1 MSDRIA
7 VIGAGV
13 IGILV
18 ARKLQR
24 DGREVLLFDPELPA
38 TQCSFGNAGC
48 IAVEDAMPHANPET
62 LRQVPHMLV
71 NQLAPLS
78 IRWRDLAHLTPWFL
92 RFTFACRPSQVE
104 KGTKTLAA
112 LMIRAKGAWLD
123 EIEYSGLGRFLQK
136 KGIVWIYESSRS
148 YHAEADGRK
157 AMRDFGIDYQ
167 DMPAAEACAMVP
179 GLRSDIYGAIF
190 VPGSISV
197 SDPHRLSRAIFDAFV
212 EDGGEFRQQPVSVI
226 TEVGGTVLSVSTPE
240 GETAVSGAVIA
251 AGQASRRLTAD
262 LGIKAP
268 IVAERGYH
276 VMIKGADA
284 RFEMPVGSVDR
295 SVILTPMLDGLR
307 VAGTVEFA
315 RQGRPETWPRADE
328 VLAHARELFPE
339 LGGEKSS
346 QWMGERPTLPDYLP
360 VIGRAPNTENLYL
373 AFGHQHIGLTLAALT
388 GEIIAALV
396 AGRDTGI
403 DMAAL
408 SVARFS

>member
-1 MSDRIA
+1 MSDKIA

-18 ARKLQR
+18 ARRLQR

-38 TQCSFGNAGC
+38 MQCSFGNAGC

-78 IRWRDLAHLTPWFL
+78 VRWRDIVHLLPWFL

-123 EIEYSGLGRFLQK
+123 EIEYSGLGRFLRE

-157 AMRDFGIDYQ
+157 AMCDFGIDYQ

-212 EDGGEFRQQPVSVI
+212 EDGGEFRQQQVSVI
-226 TEVGGTVLSVSTPE
+226 TEVGGTVLSVSTAE

-346 QWMGERPTLPDYLP
+346 QWMGERPTLPDYKP
-360 VIGRAPNTENLYL
+360 EVIMRRHL
-373 AFGHQHIGLTLAALT
+373 
-388 GEIIAALV
+388 
-396 AGRDTGI
+396 
-403 DMAAL
+403 
-408 SVARFS
+408 

>member
-1 MSDRIA
+1 MSDKIA

-18 ARKLQR
+18 ARRLQR

-38 TQCSFGNAGC
+38 MQCSFGNAGC
-48 IAVEDAMPHANPET
+48 IAVEDALPHANPET

-78 IRWRDLAHLTPWFL
+78 IRWRDLLHLLPWFL

-104 KGTKTLAA
+104 KGTKTLTA
-112 LMIRAKGAWLD
+112 LMTLAKGAWLD
-123 EIEYSGLGRFLQK
+123 EIKYGGLGRFLLE
-136 KGIVWIYESSRS
+136 KGIVWVYETSHS

-157 AMRDFGIDYQ
+157 AMLDFGIDFQ
-167 DMPAAEACAMVP
+167 NMPAGEACAMVP
-179 GLRSDIYGAIF
+179 GLRSDIHGAIF

-212 EDGGEFRQQPVSVI
+212 QDGGEFRQQPVSVI
-226 TEVGGTVLSVSTPE
+226 TEIGGTVLSVSTPE

-315 RQGRPETWPRADE
+315 RQGRPETWARADE

-408 SVARFS
+408 SAARFS

>member
-1 MSDRIA
+1 VSDRIA

-78 IRWRDLAHLTPWFL
+78 VRWRDIVHLLPWFL

-104 KGTKTLAA
+104 KGTKALAA

-123 EIEYSGLGRFLQK
+123 EIEYSGLGRFLQE

-315 RQGRPETWPRADE
+315 RRGRPETWERADE
-328 VLAHARELFPE
+328 VLTHARALFPD

-360 VIGRAPNTENLYL
+360 VIGRATNTENLYL

-396 AGRDTGI
+396 AGRDAGI
-403 DMAAL
+403 DMAPL
-408 SVARFS
+408 SAARFR